1 MDRVIFEQ
9 DGHKIE
15 IESTDPDLALRPM
28 SADGVTKVAEKSFR
42 SAIETIGVLA
52 DSFANVLHGRKVGNA
67 EIQLGLKV
75 TAKGDFVI
83 VGSSAEAS
91 LQLKLTIEPK

>member
-1 MDRVIFEQ
+1 MERVVFEQ
-9 DGHKIE
+9 DGHRIE
-15 IESTDPDLALRPM
+15 IESTDSDSSLQPM
-28 SADGVTKVAEKSFR
+28 SADGVTKIATKSFQ

-52 DSFANVLHGRKVGNA
+52 DAFAKVLEGRKVGNA
-67 EIQLGLKV
+67 EIQLGLKA